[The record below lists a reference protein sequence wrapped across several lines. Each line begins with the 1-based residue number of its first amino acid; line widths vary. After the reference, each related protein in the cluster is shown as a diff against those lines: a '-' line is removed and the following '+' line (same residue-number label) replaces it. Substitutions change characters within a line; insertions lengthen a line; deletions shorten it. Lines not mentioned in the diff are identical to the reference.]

1 MSNEKIMI
9 CDCDHQD
16 VEAERAVLKNAGY
29 DCVWLHCKD
38 QQEVIEKCRSA
49 VVLLNQY
56 VKMDKNIFE
65 ALPNVKCV
73 VRYGVGVD
81 NVNLEDANTYGVQIC
96 NVPDYGT
103 REVADQA
110 LALMMALT
118 RKVVLSNTLIRQG
131 IWDYRREI
139 PIHRMSAMTVG
150 IYGMGRIGSEFA
162 KRVHVMGCRVIA
174 YEIEAGKKNRVFP
187 DFVEFVSEEDLLEQA
202 DIISIHCP
210 LTKDTWHAFGKKQFQ
225 RMKKS
230 AYLINVARGGII
242 DEEALEWALREK
254 EIAGAA
260 LDVVEKE
267 PLRADHPLLSY
278 DNFMISPH
286 TAWYSEESAEEL
298 KRKAAEEAVRFM
310 KKEPLYYPIN
320 LI

>member
-174 YEIEAGKKNRVFP
+174 YEIEAGKKSRVFP